1 MAKLMESI
9 GTLVTSA
16 FLKVAPLL
24 SFCKDLLPAWTT
36 GKFSHAGKD
45 SYGMTGWEVDEAV
58 GTLVT
63 STFERAVGCS
73 PLAFRSWLKS

>member
-36 GKFSHAGKD
+36 GKIFPRRNKIP
-45 SYGMTGWEVDEAV
+45 TE
-58 GTLVT
+58 
-63 STFERAVGCS
+63 
-73 PLAFRSWLKS
+73 